1 MEWELG
7 GRFKRQGTYT
17 YLWLIHVDVWQK
29 PTQYCTGIILR
40 LKMNKSKI
48 KKNQKTS
55 DQLPLPN
62 KHLDMLQ
69 LSTTKY

>member
-1 MEWELG
+1 MG

-17 YLWLIHVDVWQK
+17 YLWLIHADVWRK
-29 PTQYCTGIILR
+29 PTQYCTAIILR

-55 DQLPLPN
+55 DLLPLPN
-62 KHLDMLQ
+62 KDLDMPQ